1 MSESAIDFLLFRT
14 KTIKTRAIPITAKPP
29 LAPATAM
36 IAVCQ
41 AVNIK
46 YRIYSTCY

>member
-1 MSESAIDFLLFRT
+1 MDFRLFRT

-36 IAVCQ
+36 IAVCH

-46 YRIYSTCY
+46 YRIKKTIF